1 MPQELQREH
10 INIAAPKE
18 NSDTL
23 VAKALSSARRYI
35 GLRET
40 DCVYCIDIYIYGINI
55 YGTYV
60 QTYVRFLCVG
70 CALRIVINCPHRERL
85 GW

>member
-40 DCVYCIDIYIYGINI
+40 DCVYCIDIYIYM
-55 YGTYV
+55 
-60 QTYVRFLCVG
+60 
-70 CALRIVINCPHRERL
+70 A
-85 GW
+85 